1 MPGHP
6 HRGTV
11 CFGVLGVF
19 NAVRRRRGEGAGPP
33 TPSTRHRPRRSEE
46 EIVGVLHEVCEK
58 ERLTLPD
65 ELAARIAKASGR
77 NLRRAILALEECKV
91 AQYPFDAAMAVPQPD
106 WEVYIKAIAQDI
118 CREQSPARLVATRD
132 KLYELLAKCIPADVI
147 LKELCAE
154 LVSKLDDELKPQVMA
169 CAAFYEHRVQQGSK
183 EIFHLEAFVAKFM
196 VIYKKFMD
204 AMFA

>member
-1 MPGHP
+1 MVPSVVDAA
-6 HRGTV
+6 T
-11 CFGVLGVF
+11 
-19 NAVRRRRGEGAGPP
+19 A
-33 TPSTRHRPRRSEE
+33 STRPVTRRPRRSEE

-91 AQYPFDAAMAVPQPD
+91 AQYPFNPSMPVPQPD